1 MKDFSAHTVGG
12 VNKDKDPRAL
22 APNELLDANDNELFG
37 NESGRDLSSYP
48 YPSSLNV
55 FDVPAVATQL
65 QFVRC
70 KFDTSATSYLFI
82 IKDSSGNAIG
92 PSSFSIVVN
101 PVWTIS
107 DFVDEI
113 NTVLN
118 AYGYGASYD
127 SVDGVWF
134 TLAIGGGTLG
144 ATPIYYSLTYYE
156 VASGDTQYIPIYVL
170 QEAFNPIGSLNATML
185 PLQGVMVNNVF
196 FLFSRSYDQTCKEI
210 GYGIPDQNGDWTYTT
225 LLQTTDLDFPSNE
238 VIEIQSEE
246 VSNNQYALY
255 WITNTGKPRT
265 IYIPVSLAS
274 PLKYTMDEYVTA
286 GEGIYSLGSI
296 DEQTWTQIQNPA
308 TIEFEDQNQ
317 SGGALESGTWFY
329 YVRVGIAR
337 NYSEWSPASNPI
349 PVFFETTNSPSAGA
363 MIAGDLTPQVTS
375 KANVLNIRG
384 VNSIIYDTIQVAAL
398 VNQGGNFSAEIIGE
412 YDVDDDPFNFNITH
426 TGLESGSFVYDP
438 KSLPPVQDVIINAKN
453 VQIKKNRLNYAN
465 IEKQVEEDLDAV
477 FANVVLGQERGEINS
492 IGVINYT
499 QDPLFRAGLNSPYS
513 SSSVGEQTILLDND
527 STNGNF
533 DNGNVFDLAS
543 RVFTVGVSGEYV
555 ININNLSF
563 AGEILDIGAK
573 EAYVVNLTT
582 GEKYCYTS
590 SFGTSFGSLTPS
602 ENFITNRVALSSTAT
617 LTAGDTLVLKAVF
630 ERINGTSTNYTVVS
644 ASFSVTKA
652 ISDYPTKSILVG
664 EFQKP
669 VNVATMTGYMLN
681 ETYPI
686 FARLKYDSGYLSQWR
701 HLGNYQ
707 FSNGTFPAILDDGF
721 LTDSSGTDDPIVY
734 TYGITVDGIDV
745 STIKDRVLRIEFGR
759 GICEPTVLGT
769 GIFIA
774 SDGRTGGSGGS
785 FTAGLYT
792 GNTDTAN
799 TYGTKN
805 ALSSVNRYW
814 GVMICPDWATGTI
827 KPQYQDGDY
836 LICYSIPQRSY
847 APQVIAGGSSKW
859 GSYREFSG
867 AFIPF
872 SGSPDTYNV
881 VDAAYVDYRTNSRIL
896 RNDAISTFLSLRS
909 SANGTVPTLACQG
922 MAMTLDARIKP
933 TAVGLS
939 GNDYGCY
946 YVQYYRPNPNQY
958 NNVQDIKVVPC
969 NHYVHI
975 SDSTPDA
982 LPMETVFGGD
992 TYNQKTY
999 MKVMYNA
1006 INPDTTKS
1014 GTLTSFL
1021 GFYSQ
1026 NKINQQMRYVDKT
1039 FTNLPFPL
1047 GNTLDNY
1054 LFGVYDA
1061 GEQFQIDAGYSWE
1074 NVLSYET
1081 PYNPRIPQQSIFKSR
1096 IIYSQQKVLNS
1107 LQDTYR
1113 VILPND
1119 YKDLASKDGE
1129 INGLYD
1135 INDVMI
1141 GLQPFKVSVL
1151 PYQSDVGLSAA
1162 DGSLYVGSGGV
1173 YAQREN
1179 PVSTY
1184 GASIKSGTLV
1194 AENESGN
1201 SVVYWY
1207 SSNAK
1212 GLMRYGSDGVKS
1224 LSNENGFRTWFFNHT
1239 PFVKNEFDIV
1249 MGYDRNRTAIFI
1261 TTLAKNSAIAQ
1272 WSIATAYSVDDVVW
1286 YGELNKY
1293 TTFEWIPN
1301 MYVCTEANTGFNP
1314 YNNPSKWE
1322 FIPVTDTRYY
1332 NYATVVFNEKG
1343 NLFQGFFSL
1352 LVSRYFFYDGRI
1364 LLPRGRAAY
1373 NKVYDLFGGDSYL
1386 SWLSDGS
1393 TAKSGEFVL
1402 EWVSNKNGAV
1412 PKRFIAAGAIV
1423 GTNHNTANN
1432 PTLTVSTETQIST
1445 SVGGAEFEYL
1455 NGQIS
1460 EGIYP
1465 DESDD
1470 VIISEYAKVR
1480 LSSTAYYRIFS
1491 LVVQFYQKAR
1501 TIFR

>member
-1 MKDFSAHTVGG
+1 MKDYSAHTIGPL
-12 VNKDKDPRAL
+12 NLDKDFRAL
-22 APNELLDANDNELFG
+22 APNELSFANDNEVFG

-48 YPSSLNV
+48 LPSSLNI
-55 FDVPAVATQL
+55 FDVPALATQL

-70 KFDTSATSYLFI
+70 KFSTTATSYLFI

-92 PSSFSIVVN
+92 PDNFSISVN
-101 PVWTIS
+101 PAWAIT
-107 DFVDEI
+107 DFIDAI
-113 NTVLN
+113 NVVLN
-118 AYGYGASYD
+118 AYVYGASYD
-127 SVDGVWF
+127 SQDGVWF

-144 ATPIYYSLTYYE
+144 ATPISYSLTYYE
-156 VASGDTQYIPIYVL
+156 VASGDTTYIPIYVL
-170 QEAFNPIGSLNATML
+170 QDAFNPIGSLNATMI

-196 FLFSRSYDQTCKEI
+196 FLFSRSYDGNCKEI
-210 GYGIPDQNGDWTYTT
+210 GWGIPDQNGDWTYTT
-225 LLQTTDLDFPSNE
+225 LLQTTDLDFPSNQ

-265 IYIPVSLAS
+265 IYIPTSLES

-286 GEGIYSLGSI
+286 GAGIYSLGSI

-308 TIEFEDQNQ
+308 TIEFADQEQ
-317 SGGALESGTWFY
+317 SGGAVMSCTCFY

-337 NYSEWSPASNPI
+337 NYSEWSPPSNPI

-384 VNSIIYDTIQVAAL
+384 VNSIIYDTVQVAVL
-398 VNQGGNFSAEIIGE
+398 YNQGGNFSAEILGE
-412 YDVDDDPFNFNITH
+412 YDVDSDPFNFNITH

-438 KSLPPVQDVIINAKN
+438 KSLPPVQDVITNAKN
-453 VQIKKNRLNYAN
+453 VQIKKNRINYAN

-477 FANVVLGQERGEINS
+477 FANVTLGQERGEINS

-513 SSSVGEQTILLDND
+513 SSNVGEQTILLDND
-527 STNGNF
+527 SSNGNF
-533 DNGNVFDLAS
+533 DNGNVFDLPS

-563 AGEILDIGAK
+563 AGEILDIGAT

-590 SFGTSFGSLTPS
+590 KFGTSFFSLAPP
-602 ENFITNRVALSSTAT
+602 ENFITSRVFLSSTAT
-617 LTAGDTLVLKAVF
+617 LTAGDKLVLKAVF
-630 ERINGTSTNYTVVS
+630 ERIKGSSTNYTVVS

-652 ISDYPTKSILVG
+652 ISDYPTKSLLVG

-669 VNVATMTGYMLN
+669 VNVATKAGFMIN

-686 FARLKYDSGYLSQWR
+686 FARLKYNSGYLSQWR

-734 TYGITVDGIDV
+734 TYGVTIDGIDV
-745 STIKDRVLRIEFGR
+745 RTIKDRVLRIEFGR

-769 GIFIA
+769 GMFIA
-774 SDGRTGGSGGS
+774 SDGNTGGSGGS

-799 TYGTKN
+799 TYGTEN

-847 APQVIAGGSSKW
+847 APQVIAGGSNKW
-859 GSYREFSG
+859 GSYREFAG
-867 AFIPF
+867 AFLPF
-872 SGSPDTYNV
+872 DGSPDTYNV
-881 VDAAYVDYRTNSRIL
+881 VDAEYTDYRVNSRIL
-896 RNDAISTFLSLRS
+896 RNDAISTYLSLRS

-922 MAMTLDARIKP
+922 MAMTLNGKIKP
-933 TAVGLS
+933 TVVGLS
-939 GNDYGCY
+939 LNDYGCY

-958 NNVQDIKVVPC
+958 RNIQDVKVVPC

-975 SDSTPDA
+975 SDSTPDI
-982 LPMETVFGGD
+982 LPMESVYGGD

-1014 GTLTSFL
+1014 GNLTSFI

-1039 FTNLPFPL
+1039 FTNRPFPL

-1113 VILPND
+1113 IILPND

-1224 LSNENGFRTWFFNHT
+1224 LSNENGFRTWFYNHT
-1239 PFVKNEFDIV
+1239 PFVKEEFEIV
-1249 MGYDRNRTAIFI
+1249 MGYDRSRTAIFV

-1272 WSIATAYSVDDVVW
+1272 WNIATAYGIGDVVW

-1314 YNNPSKWE
+1314 FNNPSKWE
-1322 FIPVTDTRYY
+1322 FIPITDTRYY
-1332 NYATVVFNEKG
+1332 NYASVVFNEKA
-1343 NLFQGFFSL
+1343 NFFQGFFSL

-1364 LLPRGRAAY
+1364 LVPRGRAAY
-1373 NKVYDLFGGDSYL
+1373 NKVYDLFGGDGDL

-1402 EWVSNKNGAV
+1402 EWVSNKNGAI
-1412 PKRFIAAGAIV
+1412 PKRYISAGAIV
-1423 GTNHNTANN
+1423 GTDHEIANN
-1432 PTLTVSTETQIST
+1432 PTLTVSTATQVST
-1445 SVGGAEFEYL
+1445 SVGGADFEYL

-1460 EGIYP
+1460 QGVYP
-1465 DESDD
+1465 TDTDD
-1470 VIISEYAKVR
+1470 PLISEYAKVR
-1480 LSSTAYYRIFS
+1480 LSSTTYYRIFS
-1491 LVVQFYQKAR
+1491 LVVQFYQKSR
-1501 TIFR
+1501 TIFK